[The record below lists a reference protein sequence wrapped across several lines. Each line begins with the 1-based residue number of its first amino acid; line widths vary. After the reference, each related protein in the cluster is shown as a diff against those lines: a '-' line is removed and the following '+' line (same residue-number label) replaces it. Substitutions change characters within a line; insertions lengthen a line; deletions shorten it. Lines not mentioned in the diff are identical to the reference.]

1 MLPQA
6 DIPDFV
12 KTEMLLPPIEL
23 YKKFKATEAKALV
36 SMQAIVV
43 LNIHLGGDR
52 DISKKALTEYLH
64 NLKFQALSKENDE
77 ILVSFEYFGNLF
89 LDIFESLA
97 KIDQQ
102 FVNDL
107 EILKRKFKRR
117 VE

>member
-52 DISKKALTEYLH
+52 DISKKALTEYLQ

-77 ILVSFEYFGNLF
+77 IFMSFEHVGNLF
-89 LDIFESLA
+89 LNIFESLA

-107 EILKRKFKRR
+107 KILKRKFKRR

>member
-12 KTEMLLPPIEL
+12 KTEMLLSPIEP
-23 YKKFKATEAKALV
+23 YKKFKATDTKALV
-36 SMQAIVV
+36 SLQPIVA